1 MKKFILTIG
10 LNDKDTYTQK
20 YDTITA
26 YKLIEDTL
34 KTYTNGYTI
43 YETKGGY
50 LHTNGTYIS
59 ETSIRVELMFIAKTQ
74 VLVIA
79 KQLKTTLNQESI
91 GYEEITSNQQYI

>member
-26 YKLIEDTL
+26 YKMIEDTL
-34 KTYTNGYTI
+34 KIYTNGYTI

-50 LHTNGTYIS
+50 RHDNGTYIS
-59 ETSIRVELMFIAKTQ
+59 ETSIRVELMFISKTQ

-79 KQLKTTLNQESI
+79 NQLKTTLNQETI
-91 GYEEITSNQQYI
+91 GYEEITSHQQYI